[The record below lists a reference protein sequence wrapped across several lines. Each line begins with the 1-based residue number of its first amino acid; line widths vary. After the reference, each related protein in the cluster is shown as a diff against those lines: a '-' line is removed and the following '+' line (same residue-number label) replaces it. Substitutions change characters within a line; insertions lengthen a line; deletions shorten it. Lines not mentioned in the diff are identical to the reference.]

1 MANFCG
7 ICGYALDPATGT
19 CPNCN
24 PAPVAETKSKNKP
37 DKPKSKKKIL
47 IPIIAA
53 VLVLAL
59 LAGGAVFL
67 LPKILGNKD
76 FITTNRD
83 GLYFA
88 NKHGEYYMSA
98 KGLISTEDNDN
109 LAPYLLLFKNS
120 EGEDSYS
127 KVDLSRRCVVADN
140 TAYAVMGNNTEI
152 LKVTLDENLNNN
164 SDLQWETWIDFH
176 DCNEKDTY
184 ALLCSW
190 DWQYYDGYI
199 YFYVS
204 YMHEY
209 ATNMTDTL
217 YQMMRI
223 NIDTKEIEVVDD
235 DISVDSYVI
244 DRDWIYFYENG
255 FIRSKDGPMDYDTD
269 KAGIYRMKLDGSK
282 KEKLLDFPDDAP
294 ETEWSNRAA
303 GAYSRLGI
311 YKNKLYYIDN
321 IDVWDSRLYR
331 MDLDGDNVER
341 ISNKATYEYTID
353 TDTGKLYYVTGSFNR
368 TNDEVKHIYEVSLNN
383 LDNEKIAEYAMGG
396 DRFLITAKGGIVSLH
411 SVDQLFGQHSNYWG
425 TEDNPCIS
433 GLLIDTKDEKITAL
447 YNYST
452 YRIDRIDSGRG
463 TVIENQVVDKTYY
476 YWDEY
481 DGELL
486 KIK

>member
-7 ICGYALDPATGT
+7 KCGYALDPATGT

-24 PAPVAETKSKNKP
+24 PAPVAEAKSKNKP

-67 LPKILGNKD
+67 LPKILGSKD

-98 KGLISTEDNDN
+98 KGLISTE
-109 LAPYLLLFKNS
+109 NS
-120 EGEDSYS
+120 EVLSPYGYASYS
-127 KVDLSRRCVVADN
+127 KRCIVVDNVA
-140 TAYAVMGNNTEI
+140 YLVMGDDTRI
-152 LKVTLDENLNNN
+152 CSVTLDDKLKNNEE
-164 SDLQWETWIDFH
+164 LEWEPWLDFN
-176 DCNEKDTY
+176 DCSEEEFL
-184 ALLCSW
+184 ALRCSW

-199 YFYVS
+199 YFYVTNLR
-204 YMHEY
+204 EY
-209 ATNMTDTL
+209 SAIMTDTL
-217 YQMMRI
+217 YQLMRI
-223 NIDTKEIEVVDD
+223 NIDTKEIEVVNDN
-235 DISVDSYVI
+235 ISVSSYVI
-244 DRDWIYFYENG
+244 YKDWIYYYDNG
-255 FIRSKDGPMDYDTD
+255 YDRSANYDSAFRGS
-269 KAGIYRMKLDGSK
+269 KAGLYRIKLDGSN
-282 KEKLLDFPDDAP
+282 KEKLLTHPDHN
-294 ETEWSNRAA
+294 EEYFSQVSSSEQ
-303 GAYSRLGI
+303 AYSRLGV
-311 YKNKLYYIDN
+311 YDDKLYYIDN
-321 IDVWDSRLYR
+321 TDVWDSRLYR

-368 TNDEVKHIYEVSLNN
+368 TNDEVKHIYEVSLKN

-411 SVDQLFGQHSNYWG
+411 SIDQLFGQHSNYWG

-433 GLLIDTKDEKITAL
+433 GLLIDTKDKKITAL

-452 YRIDRIDSGRG
+452 YRIERIDAGRG
-463 TVIENQVVDKTYY
+463 TIIENQVLDKTYY

-486 KIK
+486 ELK

>member
-7 ICGYALDPATGT
+7 KCGYALDPATGT

-24 PAPVAETKSKNKP
+24 PAPATAETKAQNKP

-67 LPKILGNKD
+67 LPKILGSKD

-98 KGLISTEDNDN
+98 KGLISTEDSEELYPYQYTYNND
-109 LAPYLLLFKNS
+109 
-120 EGEDSYS
+120 GEEHVYG
-127 KVDLSRRCVVADN
+127 VDLSRRCVVVDN
-140 TAYAVMGNNTEI
+140 IAYAQMHEFPTI
-152 LKVTLDENLNNN
+152 HKLDLSKTKN
-164 SDLQWETWIDFH
+164 SVVESETWIDYE
-176 DCNEKDTY
+176 DYDESMKL
-184 ALLCSW
+184 ALICSW

-199 YFYVS
+199 YFYVANLR
-204 YMHEY
+204 EY
-209 ATNMTDTL
+209 SAIMTDTL
-217 YQMMRI
+217 YQLMRI
-223 NIDTKEIEVVDD
+223 NIDTKEIEVVND

-255 FIRSKDGPMDYDTD
+255 FIRSEDGPMDYDTD

-368 TNDEVKHIYEVSLNN
+368 TNDEVKHIYEVSLKNF
-383 LDNEKIAEYAMGG
+383 DNEKIAEYAMGG
-396 DRFLITAKGGIVSLH
+396 DRFLITAKDGIVSLH
-411 SVDQLFGQHSNYWG
+411 SFDQLFGQHSNYWG

-452 YRIDRIDSGRG
+452 YRIERKNAFG
-463 TVIENQVVDKTYY
+463 TVIENQVLDKTYY

-486 KIK
+486 ELK